1 MATSSILG
9 GSTAPQRPS
18 GTGTDLLG
26 PSDSSDTGSD
36 VQGERAFSTDTDGG
50 AGAVPAELDSDS
62 DSAGTGERAAAIG
75 SEPRDGGD
83 ILPDRVVR
91 TADALDDAD
100 RLEVDE
106 LVVDD
111 SDDELDEDASGGED
125 AGGDL
130 RH

>member
-9 GSTAPQRPS
+9 GNAAPQRPR
-18 GTGTDLLG
+18 GTGSDLLG
-26 PSDSSDTGSD
+26 PSDSSDSGSD
-36 VQGERAFSTDTDGG
+36 VQGERALATDADDGG
-50 AGAVPAELDSDS
+50 TGAIPVELDSDT
-62 DSAGTGERAAAIG
+62 DARGTGERGAAVG
-75 SEPRDGGD
+75 TEPRDGDD

-106 LVVDD
+106 LVADEPYEEETIDPDADANTDD
-111 SDDELDEDASGGED
+111 V
-125 AGGDL
+125 